1 MYGLTA
7 SELFLGSAVVLVAFV
22 IRGISG
28 FGSGIILV
36 PPLALMLPLHTVVPV
51 VTLLNYIASLRLGMK
66 DLDRISWREL
76 GLLAPSSVIGMLIA
90 LYLFRTLHPSTLTT
104 ALGVF
109 VMGYAV
115 YTLTNARARL
125 APRIWAVPAGFLGGL
140 VDMLFSAGGPIY
152 VMYLSTRKLD
162 KTAFRATI
170 SVFLV
175 AESTLRLTGY
185 AVGGFFRGSSL
196 ALVVIAV
203 PVMAAGVYIGEH
215 IHTRISQNTFA
226 RAIGVLLLA
235 SGAVL
240 LAR

>member
-7 SELFLGSAVVLVAFV
+7 PELLISSAIVLVAFV

-28 FGSGIILV
+28 FGSGIIVV

-51 VTLLNYIASLRLGMK
+51 VTLLNYVASLRLGVK

-76 GLLAPSSVIGMLIA
+76 APLAPASLIGMLIA
-90 LYLFRTLHPSTLTT
+90 LYLFRTLHSSTLTT

-109 VMGYAV
+109 VMGYAI
-115 YTLTNARARL
+115 YMLISARAHL

-152 VMYLSTRKLD
+152 VMYLSARRLD
-162 KTAFRATI
+162 KTVFRATI
-170 SVFLV
+170 SAFLL

-185 AVGGFFRGSSL
+185 AANGFFRGSSL
-196 ALVVIAV
+196 ALVAV
-203 PVMAAGVYIGEH
+203 AAPVMAAGVYIGEH
-215 IHTRISQNTFA
+215 IHTRISHRTFA